1 MKQRNTFFLAMA
13 VLVVIS
19 ALFRLIPSDMR
30 PLGFAPQIAIALFG
44 GALITDKKY
53 AFALPLLSMFISDVI
68 FELLHINGLSNIGGF
83 YSGQLINYAIL
94 SGITVIGFFLKK
106 ITVPNVLAY
115 SLIAP
120 TFYFIVSNFS
130 VWVSGGGFS
139 RPKTLNGML
148 MAYNDGLP
156 FYPGSI
162 AATIVFSAILFG
174 GYYLVKKQSYTTV
187 KA

>member
-94 SGITVIGFFLKK
+94 SLKRSRFPMCLL
-106 ITVPNVLAY
+106 IRL
-115 SLIAP
+115 SL
-120 TFYFIVSNFS
+120 
-130 VWVSGGGFS
+130 
-139 RPKTLNGML
+139 
-148 MAYNDGLP
+148 LP
-156 FYPGSI
+156 FILSYPISVYGYQVE
-162 AATIVFSAILFG
+162 VFQDL
-174 GYYLVKKQSYTTV
+174 KP
-187 KA
+187 